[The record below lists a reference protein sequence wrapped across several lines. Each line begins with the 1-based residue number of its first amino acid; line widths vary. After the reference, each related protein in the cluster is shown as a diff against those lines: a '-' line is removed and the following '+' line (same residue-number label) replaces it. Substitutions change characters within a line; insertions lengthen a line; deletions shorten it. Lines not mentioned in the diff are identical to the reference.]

1 MIALNI
7 LLLTLSDADP
17 QRGIPVATV
26 AINNGTNAGLLAVRI
41 LSAGIPRLIDSMDH
55 YMRTMENEVLGKVE
69 KLKEV
74 GWENY
79 QVKRS

>member
-1 MIALNI
+1 MNI
-7 LLLTLSDADP
+7 LSLTLSHVVL